1 LTSRSGVAALRE
13 LADRIGLTDALGVA
27 AAPVC
32 SPRLVLDPG
41 AVLRDLVVMLADGG
55 DDFSAIE
62 TLRGQVELLGSVA
75 SDSTAWRRV
84 ADLADDELSV
94 ARLDAARRRVRAA
107 VWRHRP
113 PSTVAEGLVCV
124 SISTRRG

>member
-1 LTSRSGVAALRE
+1 VTCGGDGRHW
-13 LADRIGLTDALGVA
+13 TDALGEA
-27 AAPVC
+27 AALVC
-32 SPRLVLDPG
+32 SPRLVHDPG

-55 DDFSAIE
+55 DDYSAIE
-62 TLRGQVELLGSVA
+62 TLRGQAGLLGLVA

-94 ARLDAARRRVRAA
+94 ARLDAARRRVRAT

-113 PSTVAEGLVCV
+113 PSAVADEHGWCV
-124 SISTRRG
+124 SISTRRW

>member
-1 LTSRSGVAALRE
+1 
-13 LADRIGLTDALGVA
+13 VA

-32 SPRLVLDPG
+32 GPRLVLDPG

-62 TLRGQVELLGSVA
+62 TLRGQAELLGSVA

-94 ARLDAARRRVRAA
+94 ARLDAARRRVRAD
-107 VWRHRP
+107 VCGVTGHRRL
-113 PSTVAEGLVCV
+113 SLTSAGWCV
-124 SISTRRG
+124 SMSTRRW

>member
-1 LTSRSGVAALRE
+1 MRVHRSKGRGRFGVAVDGGGLTSRSGVAALRE

-27 AAPVC
+27 AAPAC
-32 SPRLVLDPG
+32 GPRLILDPG

-62 TLRGQVELLGSVA
+62 ILRGQAGLLGSVA

-84 ADLADDELSV
+84 ADLAAMSC
-94 ARLDAARRRVRAA
+94 R
-107 VWRHRP
+107 
-113 PSTVAEGLVCV
+113 
-124 SISTRRG
+124 